1 MKRAV
6 RLAVS
11 LALSALLLW
20 LAFRNVEFA
29 AALALLRQVDLP
41 LVGLYV
47 VMLAVIQIARAARW
61 SVLVRPFARISPSAA
76 FRISN
81 VGNMLILVLP
91 LRLGEFAR
99 PYLLKKESGAPLSAG
114 LGAVTV
120 ERAVDGLLVTL
131 LFFASTMVTGDDQR
145 IPPGLTIAAM
155 LALGLFV
162 GATGIIVAALL
173 WRETVLELTE
183 RLLRPISPALG
194 KRLVGMLAAFVS
206 GLRSLPDIKALAST
220 TLWTAVYW
228 LANGFGYY
236 FCMLAFGWNLPVTA
250 AFTLVSILVIAI
262 MIPAGPG
269 FLGTF
274 QGGILAGLTIYGVD
288 ATGAAAFGLLVYPL
302 GVLATVGFGLPY
314 MFTPRARIAEIV
326 HAAPD
331 PL

>member
-20 LAFRNVEFA
+20 LAFRNVEFSA
-29 AALALLRQVDLP
+29 AFALLRRVSLP
-41 LVGLYV
+41 LVGLHLL
-47 VMLAVIQIARAARW
+47 MLVVIQVARAARW
-61 SVLVRPFARISPSAA
+61 EVLVRPFAHISSSAA

-120 ERAVDGLLVTL
+120 ERAIDGLLVTL

-145 IPPGLTIAAM
+145 IPRALQIAAV
-155 LALGLFV
+155 LALGVFV
-162 GATGIIVAALL
+162 GATGVIIAALL
-173 WRETVLELTE
+173 WREAVLGATE
-183 RLLRPISPALG
+183 RFVKPVSPALA
-194 KRLVGMLAAFVS
+194 KRLVGMLDAFVS
-206 GLRSLPDIKALAST
+206 GLRSLPDAKALVSMI
-220 TLWTAVYW
+220 LWTMVYW

-236 FCMLAFGWNLPVTA
+236 FCMVAFGWNLPVTA
-250 AFTLVSILVIAI
+250 AFTLVSIIVIAI

-274 QGGILAGLTIYGVD
+274 QGGILAGLAIYGID

-302 GVLATVGFGLPY
+302 GMLVTVGFGLPY
-314 MFTPRARIAEIV
+314 LFTPRARLTEIV

-331 PL
+331 PP